1 MAQMRGGWTEFPI
14 LCSRRCKHVS
24 QGKEK
29 KKKGVGAGGETGGLK
44 KFGKLLSR
52 ALTGNSHGVS
62 KVLRIPEIK
71 KPV

>member
-1 MAQMRGGWTEFPI
+1 MAQLRGGWTVFPI

-24 QGKEK
+24 QGKK
-29 KKKGVGAGGETGGLK
+29 KKKRVGEGFEKGGLK

-71 KPV
+71 KSV